1 MAAGPNT
8 LFPFPQVSEK
18 TLYPQEFP
26 QLFVPLAFLK
36 KEKFETYY
44 IAWETHETPRLRPCL
59 DTGHLCSRHKSIVT
73 FGALLTLTNAGRR
86 HEHL

>member
-18 TLYPQEFP
+18 MLYPQEFF

-36 KEKFETYY
+36 REKFETYSF
-44 IAWETHETPRLRPCL
+44 AWETHETTRLRFCL
-59 DTGHLCSRHKSIVT
+59 DTGHLCSRRESTVT
-73 FGALLTLTNAGRR
+73 FGALLPLTNAERR
-86 HEHL
+86 QEHL

>member
-1 MAAGPNT
+1 MAAGPST

-18 TLYPQEFP
+18 TLYPQEFF

-36 KEKFETYY
+36 KEKFETDYF
-44 IAWETHETPRLRPCL
+44 AWETHETPRLRSCL
-59 DTGHLCSRHKSIVT
+59 DTGHLCSRRESIVT
-73 FGALLTLTNAGRR
+73 FGALLPLTNAERR

>member
-1 MAAGPNT
+1 MATGTST

-18 TLYPQEFP
+18 TLYPQEFS

-44 IAWETHETPRLRPCL
+44 IAWETHETPRLRLCL

-73 FGALLTLTNAGRR
+73 FGALLPLTNAERR